1 MKIIN
6 SNNYQVLIGQNIL
19 SKYDFSKYS
28 KIGILT
34 DENTNKLCLPII
46 LKKIPNLLDYVI
58 IQIKSGEENKHI
70 ETCTYIWRKM
80 LEQDFDR
87 KSILINLGGGMI
99 GDIGGFCAS
108 TFKRGIDFIQIPT
121 TLLAMTDA
129 SIGGKLGV
137 DFNNFKN
144 TIGLIKDPKS
154 VLIYPKFIKT
164 QKKEDLL
171 FSFIEVVKHALI
183 DDLKLWKHIKKTRFE
198 DLIWQDI
205 ISKSVEIKNNIVLK
219 DPKENK
225 QRKKLNF
232 GHTFGHAI
240 ESFYLKQGSPIAH
253 GKAIALGILLE
264 IKLSTLS
271 QEEEKEITTYILST
285 FSLPNPPKKS
295 KLLPFLVNDKKNING
310 KINFSL
316 LNGIGNCS
324 IDNLFYP
331 DEL

>member
-6 SNNYQVLIGQNIL
+6 SKNYKVLIGQNIL

-34 DENTNKLCLPII
+34 DLNTNKLCLPII
-46 LKKIPNLLDYVI
+46 LEKTPNLLDSLI
-58 IQIKSGEENKHI
+58 IQIKSGEENKNI
-70 ETCTYIWRKM
+70 ETCTYIWGKM
-80 LEQDFDR
+80 LDQDFD
-87 KSILINLGGGMI
+87 KNSILINLGGGMI

-137 DFNNFKN
+137 DFNSFKN

-154 VLIYPKFIKT
+154 VLIYPDFIKT

-205 ISKSVEIKNNIVLK
+205 ISKSVAIKNNIVLK

-240 ESFYLKQGSPIAH
+240 ESFYLKQGTPIAH

-264 IKLSTLS
+264 IKLSALS

-285 FSLPNPPKKS
+285 FSLPDPPKTS
-295 KLLPFLVNDKKNING
+295 KLLPFLGNDKKNING

-324 IDNLFYP
+324 VDNLFYP

>member
-6 SNNYQVLIGQNIL
+6 SKNYKVLIGQNIL
-19 SKYDFSKYS
+19 SKYDFSNYS

-34 DENTNKLCLPII
+34 DLNTNKLCLPII
-46 LKKIPNLLDYVI
+46 LKKIPNLLDSLI
-58 IQIKSGEENKHI
+58 IQIKSGEENKNI
-70 ETCTYIWRKM
+70 ETCSYIWRKM
-80 LEQDFDR
+80 IEQDFDR
-87 KSILINLGGGMI
+87 NSILINLGGGMI

-137 DFNNFKN
+137 DFNSFKN

-154 VLIYPKFIKT
+154 VLIYPEFIKT

-198 DLIWQDI
+198 DLIWKDI
-205 ISKSVEIKNNIVLK
+205 ISKSVEIKNNIVLE
-219 DPKENK
+219 DPKEKK

-240 ESFYLKQGSPIAH
+240 ESFYLKQGTPITH
-253 GKAIALGILLE
+253 GQAIALGILLE
-264 IKLSTLS
+264 IKLSKLS
-271 QEEEKEITTYILST
+271 QEEEREINAYILST
-285 FSLPNPPKKS
+285 FTLPNTPKKS

>member
-6 SNNYQVLIGQNIL
+6 SNNYKVLIGENIL

-34 DENTNKLCLPII
+34 DINTHTLCLPI
-46 LKKIPNLLDYVI
+46 LLEKVPKLLNALI
-58 IQIKSGEENKHI
+58 IQIKYGEENKNI
-70 ETCTYIWRKM
+70 ETCTYIWEKM
-80 LEQDFDR
+80 IEQDFD
-87 KSILINLGGGMI
+87 KNSILINLGGGMI

-108 TFKRGIDFIQIPT
+108 TFKRGIDFIQVPT

-129 SIGGKLGV
+129 AIGGKLGV

-144 TIGLIKDPKS
+144 AIGLVKDPKS
-154 VLIYPKFIKT
+154 VLIYPSFIKT

-183 DDLKLWKHIKKTRFE
+183 DDIKLWKEIKKTNFE

-205 ISKSVEIKNNIVLK
+205 ISKSVEIKNNIVLE
-219 DPKENK
+219 DPNEKR

-240 ESFYLKQGSPIAH
+240 ESFYLQQGTPIMH
-253 GKAIALGILLE
+253 GQAIAQGILLE
-264 IKLSTLS
+264 IRLSKLS
-271 QEEEKEITTYILST
+271 QKEKKEINTYIQST
-285 FSLPNPPKKS
+285 FSLPNTPKKS
-295 KLLPFLVNDKKNING
+295 KLLPFLVNDKKNIKG

-324 IDNLFYP
+324 VDNLFNLN
-331 DEL
+331 EL